1 MKTIRAIFIGVM
13 IWVLGVSI
21 YTLSFS
27 LTLMED
33 PEQQANLVL
42 LISIF
47 PLVWL
52 GSKIYYKKDKTTHG
66 FSLGLTFLLVSGIL
80 DALITVPV
88 FMKPYGIDHYA
99 FFTALEFW
107 LVALVFISTAVLY
120 FYLKVLKKT
129 MIVNK

>member
-1 MKTIRAIFIGVM
+1 MKTVRAIFIGVM

-21 YTLSFS
+21 YTISFS
-27 LTLMED
+27 LPLMED

-52 GSKIYYKKDKTTHG
+52 GSKMYYKQDKTTHG
-66 FSLGLTFLLVSGIL
+66 FLLGVTFLLVSGIL

-99 FFTALEFW
+99 FFTTLEFW
-107 LVALVFISTAVLY
+107 LIALVFISTAVFY
-120 FYLKVLKKT
+120 FYLKVAKKQT
-129 MIVNK
+129 FTNN